1 MGTGTRPRLEN
12 RETRGTPSDG
22 RKGYTLGQKRATRQV
37 QRVEGN
43 MGSVQGR
50 VTILTNEGA
59 VKH

>member
-1 MGTGTRPRLEN
+1 M
-12 RETRGTPSDG
+12 
-22 RKGYTLGQKRATRQV
+22 QQI

-50 VTILTNEGA
+50 VTILTNEGT